1 MLDPNHDEET
11 VMRAR
16 LTVAHDENGN
26 LRAMQK
32 GYNGAFTVDE
42 IKASV
47 KTARTADKV
56 LRKALQEAAG

>member
-11 VMRAR
+11 VMNAR
-16 LTVAHDENGN
+16 LTVTHDENGN

-32 GYNGAFTVDE
+32 GYSGAFTPDE

-47 KTARTADKV
+47 KTARPADKA
-56 LRKALQEAAG
+56 LRKALKEATK